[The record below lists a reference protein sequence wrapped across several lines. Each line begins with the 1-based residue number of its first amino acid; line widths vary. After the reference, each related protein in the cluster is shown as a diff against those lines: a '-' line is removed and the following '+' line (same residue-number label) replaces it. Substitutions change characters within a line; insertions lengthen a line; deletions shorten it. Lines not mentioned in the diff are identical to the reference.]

1 MMKNAIILV
10 LCVVIIALFVILYSN
25 AQEADMGEPSKLG
38 VVWTS
43 GDKDVA
49 IKMVFMYTYNA
60 KKQGWWDTVQL
71 IVWGPSSK
79 LLSENVE
86 LQDYVKK
93 MIDSGVDVKA
103 CIVCADM
110 YGVTEELRELGIE
123 VKGMGKPLTSM
134 LKSDWKMVTF

>member
-1 MMKNAIILV
+1 
-10 LCVVIIALFVILYSN
+10 VILYSN

-79 LLSENVE
+79 LLSEDIE

-93 MIDSGVDVKA
+93 MIESGVDVKA

-110 YGVTEELRELGIE
+110 YGVTE
-123 VKGMGKPLTSM
+123 
-134 LKSDWKMVTF
+134 